1 MESPVDCAAETE
13 TFQKEQQMIN
23 LLSRLFVRDF
33 KNTTSPTVRRAYGT
47 MVSVVGVVLNLLLFG
62 AKFTVG
68 TLTGSVS
75 IRADAINNLS
85 DAGSQ
90 IISFLSFR
98 ISAKPADREHPF
110 GHARIEYVASMIVS
124 FLILLIGVELLKES
138 IARIITPQPPE
149 RSWISVAV
157 LGGSILVKLWMAYF
171 NRTVGRRI
179 DSAVMRATAADSL
192 SDVLSTGAVLISTL
206 VMLAFPEL
214 NINLDAYMGVLVAV
228 LILIAGVKILLE
240 AKDSILGEAPSDE
253 IVRRITDLVKQYP
266 TALGIH
272 DLEVHNYG
280 PGHIIAT
287 LHVEVDGKVDV
298 FASHDMIDNIEQRLR
313 REYGIAATIHMD
325 PIVTDDAVIAELRAR
340 VLSAVRQIDPDIN
353 LHDFRLVS
361 GTTHSNLIFD
371 LAVPFENK
379 MPEDRLRADV
389 AEKIRQIDSS
399 YRAVVTID
407 RV

>member
-1 MESPVDCAAETE
+1 MT
-13 TFQKEQQMIN
+13 N
-23 LLSRLFVRDF
+23 LLSRLFVRDY
-33 KNTTSPTVRRAYGT
+33 KNTSSPIVRRAYGT
-47 MVSVVGVVLNLLLFG
+47 MVSVVGVVLNILLFG
-62 AKFTVG
+62 AKFAVG
-68 TLTGSVS
+68 LLTGSVS

-90 IISFLSFR
+90 IISFISFR

-138 IARIITPQPPE
+138 VAKIITPEPPE
-149 RSWISVAV
+149 RSWISAAV
-157 LGGSILVKLWMAYF
+157 LGGSILVKLWMALF

-228 LILIAGVKILLE
+228 LILVAGVRILLE
-240 AKDSILGEAPSDE
+240 TKDSILGEAPSEE
-253 IVRRITDLVKQYP
+253 IIRQINDVVKQYP

-272 DLEVHNYG
+272 DLEVHSYG
-280 PGHIIAT
+280 PGHTLAT

-340 VLSAVRQIDPDIN
+340 VLSAVRQLDPNIN

-371 LAVPFENK
+371 VAVPFENK
-379 MPEDRLRADV
+379 TPDDRLRAAV
-389 AEKIRQIDSS
+389 AEQVRRIDPS
-399 YRAVVTID
+399 YCAVVTID